1 MTGLKPLKTY
11 KGSGATAG
19 KGNLHHFTVCNPQQG
34 EPHKYYSTVRVCL
47 ASGLWKKGQESVMDK
62 LLRAFAGEQLQIIE
76 VTETRSPQ
84 RKKLIEE
91 GYKLYNELEEKL
103 NSGEKE
109 LLNV

>member
-1 MTGLKPLKTY
+1 
-11 KGSGATAG
+11 
-19 KGNLHHFTVCNPQQG
+19 
-34 EPHKYYSTVRVCL
+34 
-47 ASGLWKKGQESVMDK
+47 MDK